1 MPAADVCLVSNPS
14 LGRARSTI
22 VPHWI
27 LWLAGHLERQGYGVD
42 IVDVKCPVNAPG
54 TPQEEERL
62 LSETLARVAASRAPI
77 VGLSGFTGDF
87 RALAVLAWEIKRRRN
102 VKIVVGGIPATIA
115 PEDCFGSGSD
125 SLPRRCGRAV

>member
-62 LSETLARVAASRAPI
+62 LSETLARRDYLMA
-77 VGLSGFTGDF
+77 GGFGIADVYLFTVLRWTAGFAIDLN
-87 RALAVLAWEIKRRRN
+87 RWPALAGFQARIDQRPAVKAALAAEL
-102 VKIVVGGIPATIA
+102 A
-115 PEDCFGSGSD
+115 
-125 SLPRRCGRAV
+125 